1 MAQYI
6 SKSALVAEIER
17 RKHKLLDNIICE
29 GDKEWVVRTAHQL
42 NRILLFLDTLE
53 VKEVDL
59 DNEYIEEVYSHLDT
73 VSGKLKAA
81 AEEYSFNVPTQCY
94 ADIVWK
100 NETEKHFID
109 GANWQKAQLLAGD
122 AIKEVKGS
130 FGGEIKV
137 DLYAKLD
144 NGGYIDF
151 DPSMKLNPACGVKI
165 GNRVRIIVMED

>member
-1 MAQYI
+1 MNNVERIKAELKRLYNQ
-6 SKSALVAEIER
+6 SLVDENRQAELDLKSAACTSYGKSKACKE
-17 RKHKLLDNIICE
+17 LLSFIDSM
-29 GDKEWVVRTAHQL
+29 Q
-42 NRILLFLDTLE
+42 
-53 VKEVDL
+53 
-59 DNEYIEEVYSHLDT
+59 EEP

-144 NGGYIDF
+144 NGGYVDF

>member
-53 VKEVDL
+53 VKYL
-59 DNEYIEEVYSHLDT
+59 QEEP